1 MGLTAGGYF
10 STTGQDASIKLRMK
24 EDQDGAEP
32 TASSV
37 AVSNLLRLSALSA
50 GDQAAGFRR
59 RAVET
64 LSAFSDRLTSM
75 PIALT
80 QMCCSAYLLEAG
92 TPSQGKIPDIQDRYQ
107 QNHE

>member
-1 MGLTAGGYF
+1 MLSAGGYY

-37 AVSNLLRLSALSA
+37 AVSNLLRLAALSSDESA
-50 GDQAAGFRR
+50 SGYRE
-59 RAVET
+59 RAVKT
-64 LSAFSDRLTSM
+64 LSAFSDRLSSM

-92 TPSQGKIPDIQDRYQ
+92 EAPTCGTQHP
-107 QNHE
+107 QNMVI